1 MLASQVNLDHR
12 LAELRQIG
20 AELRDAQAANS
31 ANRSGSSIAA
41 AIRSLLGWTPAARQT
56 RVAAH

>member
-20 AELRDAQAANS
+20 TELRDAQAARD
-31 ANRSGSSIAA
+31 AGRPTRSIATTLS
-41 AIRSLLGWTPAARQT
+41 SLLGWAPAPRRLSAAAR
-56 RVAAH
+56 

>member
-20 AELRDAQAANS
+20 IQLRDAQAARRTS
-31 ANRSGSSIAA
+31 HSTRSVAA
-41 AIRSLLGWTPAARQT
+41 AIRSLLGWASATRPVNAAAR
-56 RVAAH
+56 

>member
-20 AELRDAQAANS
+20 AELRSARAARGS
-31 ANRSGSSIAA
+31 DGSTRSVAG
-41 AIRSLLGWTPAARQT
+41 AIRSLLGWSPAARPA
-56 RVAAH
+56 RAAAH

>member
-20 AELRDAQAANS
+20 AELRDAQAATG
-31 ANRSGSSIAA
+31 ANRSGSTMAA
-41 AIRSLLGWTPAARQT
+41 AIRSLLGWKPVARPA
-56 RVAAH
+56 RVAAR

>member
-20 AELRDAQAANS
+20 IELRQARAAQDAKRPA
-31 ANRSGSSIAA
+31 SSIAGT
-41 AIRSLLGWTPAARQT
+41 IRSLLGLAPAAR
-56 RVAAH
+56 RPRAAAH

>member
-20 AELRDAQAANS
+20 AELRDTQAARGTDAS
-31 ANRSGSSIAA
+31 TRSIAA
-41 AIRSLLGWTPAARQT
+41 ALRSLLGWAPAT
-56 RVAAH
+56 RPVRVRAH

>member
-12 LAELRQIG
+12 LAELHQI
-20 AELRDAQAANS
+20 ATELRNVQTARD

-41 AIRSLLGWTPAARQT
+41 AIRSLLGWAHATRPART
-56 RVAAH
+56 AAH